1 MIGVYKI
8 TSPTGKVYIGSSI
21 DLEYRIKCYE
31 HMWNSSQ
38 IRIFNSIKKHGWEN
52 HSWEIL
58 EETTEENLYRK
69 ERYYQEKYDVLSEK
83 GLNCEYVKTDSKP
96 RKLSKESIEKMRSKL
111 TGRQQ
116 SEATKKKRAL
126 SNSKPKTEK
135 GIENIKEGIRK
146 RFQRE
151 KGDLLGC
158 DEAGNI
164 IERFRGTWDVDKSR
178 FNPYSLRSAMS
189 LNRSYKKLYWC
200 WEKE

>member
-8 TSPTGKVYIGSSI
+8 TSPTGRVYIGSSI

-58 EETTEENLYRK
+58 EETTEESLYSR
-69 ERYYQEKYDVLSEK
+69 ERYYQEMYDVLSEK

-96 RKLSKESIEKMRSKL
+96 RKRSQESIERTRLKQIGKK
-111 TGRQQ
+111 Q

-135 GIENIKEGIRK
+135 GKLNIKEGIRK

-158 DEAGNI
+158 DEKGNI
-164 IERFRGTWDVDKSR
+164 IERFAGTWDVDKSR
-178 FNPYSLRSAMS
+178 FNPYSLRNAMA
-189 LNRSYKKLYWC
+189 LNIAYKKLYWC